1 MKIPAL
7 AIGLLAGMAALDG
20 GLAHAQVY
28 RCDSD
33 AGVPVY
39 QGTPSGRN
47 CRALDLAP
55 LTTIPAPKLPAPKP
69 GAKAPGSGGGAAGAA
84 GATTPPNFP
93 RVEASTQRAR
103 DNDRQRILEDELHR
117 EEARLGDLKAE
128 YNNGEPER
136 QGNERNYQ
144 KYLDRVE
151 RLAEEIGRSEG
162 NIASLKREL
171 SATRQ

>member
-1 MKIPAL
+1 MKIPVL
-7 AIGLLAGMAALDG
+7 AIGLLAGIAALDSG
-20 GLAHAQVY
+20 PAQAQVY

-47 CRALDLAP
+47 CRALDLPP
-55 LTTIPAPKLPAPKP
+55 LTTIPAPKLPAPKA
-69 GAKAPGSGGGAAGAA
+69 GAKAPGSAGGAAGV
-84 GATTPPNFP
+84 GASPPNFP
-93 RVEASTQRAR
+93 RVQASTQRAR
-103 DNDRQRILEDELHR
+103 DDDRQRILEDELRR

-151 RLAEEIGRSEG
+151 RLKEEIGRSEG

>member
-1 MKIPAL
+1 MKAAVL
-7 AIGLLAGMAALDG
+7 AVGIVAGAAALTSAP
-20 GLAHAQVY
+20 AHAQVY

-69 GAKAPGSGGGAAGAA
+69 GAKAPAAAGAA
-84 GATTPPNFP
+84 GGAAASSTPPAFP
-93 RVEASTQRAR
+93 RVESSTQRAR
-103 DNDRQRILEDELHR
+103 DSDRQRILEDELRR
-117 EEARLGDLKAE
+117 EEGRLSDLQRE

-151 RLAEEIGRSEG
+151 RLKEEIGRSEG
-162 NIASLKREL
+162 NIGSLKREL
-171 SATRQ
+171 SGIRQ